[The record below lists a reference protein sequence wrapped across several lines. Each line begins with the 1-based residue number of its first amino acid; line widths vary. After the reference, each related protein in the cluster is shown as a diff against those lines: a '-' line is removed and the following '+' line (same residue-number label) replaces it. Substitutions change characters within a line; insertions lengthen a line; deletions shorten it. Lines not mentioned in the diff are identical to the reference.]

1 MKKMRF
7 LNELL
12 ILLVLL
18 ISICACGESSN
29 QTTNKNDD
37 VKVSIFDD
45 FESYKIVRSE
55 NSTEAEKD
63 AMVKLHTAIKQKTGV
78 LLKVATDFTA
88 GTKEILVGN
97 TKRQQSIDAAKNLE
111 YHDFV
116 IKQIGNKIVI
126 VGGSDESTSKA
137 VDFFIEKYIDGEK
150 KTLMIPEG
158 DGFMYIHQYKLK
170 KFTVGGVDI
179 SEFKICPLSNTERA
193 QKIKE
198 NMLNIYLGC
207 ELEIE
212 EKETNGN
219 YIILDSS
226 QLDYDEYAIIVKD
239 GNIRI
244 KGSARSLDQAINE
257 FYKIMDNAS
266 GGVLELAS
274 EGTITGKID
283 LPQIPYKNKNELL
296 KILEYLQNDDK
307 LLFGQHLAGHMDLN
321 ESIVSYTE
329 AVGEGPSIMD
339 IDMLTLREHPKST
352 WSELIC
358 QAVEYASKGGIITTM
373 HHWLNPL
380 HPEEGYRGRLDSLDQ
395 WQEVLTRGTD
405 LNNAWHEEL
414 DRGAEFLKALDDAGV
429 SVMFRPLHEANGNW
443 FWFCADYG
451 ELGTIDSEAMIQMW
465 KYVYNYYTNDWGL
478 DNLLWSYAP
487 NFSNSST
494 SPLPVTYYY
503 PGDEYCDVVG
513 LDWYTSGEYEID
525 GSGKSW
531 DNLLDYR
538 KPTALTEWGVGGA
551 MMAETPEEQVN
562 LWNCEN
568 YVDTLERMRLEG
580 KSIAF
585 AEVYSGRFG
594 APSYVGKGEALANY
608 RYIISLEEMPELIK
622 KVLGQ

>member
-7 LNELL
+7 LTELL
-12 ILLVLL
+12 ILLVLI

-29 QTTNKNDD
+29 QATNKNDD

-97 TKRQQSIDAAKNLE
+97 TKRQQSIDAASGLE

-116 IKQIGNKIVI
+116 IKQAGNKIVI
-126 VGGSDESTSKA
+126 VGGSDEATEKA
-137 VDFFIEKYIDGEK
+137 VDYFIENYIDGEK
-150 KTLMIPEG
+150 KTLIIPEG

-179 SEFKICPLSNTERA
+179 SEYKICSLSNTERA

-266 GGVLELAS
+266 GGVLELAA

-283 LPQIPYKNKNELL
+283 LPHIPYKNKNELL

-307 LLFGQHLAGHMDLN
+307 LLFGQHLAGRMDLN
-321 ESIVSYTE
+321 ESIASYAE

-339 IDMLTLREHPKST
+339 IDMLRLREHPKST

-414 DRGAEFLKALDDAGV
+414 DRGAEFLKAIKDAGV

-451 ELGTIDSEAMIQMW
+451 ELGTIDSQAMVEMW

-478 DNLLWSYAP
+478 DNLIWSYSP
-487 NFSNSST
+487 NFSNST
-494 SPLPVTYYY
+494 SAPLPVTYYY

-513 LDWYTSGEYEID
+513 LDWYTAGEYEID

-531 DNLLDYR
+531 NNLLDYR
-538 KPTALTEWGVGGA
+538 KPTGLTEWGVGGTL
-551 MMAETPEEQVN
+551 MAETPEEQVN

-568 YVDTLERMRLEG
+568 YVDTLERMRSEG

-608 RYIISLEEMPELIK
+608 KYIVSLEEMPLLIK
-622 KVLGQ
+622 TILN